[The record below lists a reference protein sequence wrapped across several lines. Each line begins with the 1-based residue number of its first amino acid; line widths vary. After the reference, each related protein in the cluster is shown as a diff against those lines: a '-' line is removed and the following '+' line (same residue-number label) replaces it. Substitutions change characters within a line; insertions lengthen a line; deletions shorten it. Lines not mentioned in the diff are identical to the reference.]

1 MWRRWI
7 FLLLW
12 LPNALAWDLNQ
23 FMTQLGYQTVP
34 LFREEED
41 GNHLRLHAKVNGK
54 RVSILVDTGAPFTC
68 AREDFAARAMP
79 LKAGGAAAAY
89 FCSPLDLMT
98 NQAGFLT
105 MNSGN
110 VRSNVP
116 IVLLRRLE
124 LGAMT
129 FEDVPAV
136 ASYGKRARPGRGN
149 ELLLGADFL
158 LRYHAVIACLEHTLY
173 LRESPVSAA
182 DALRFDDALRDSS
195 LTEVRLAFVPRYN
208 RWVVPAA
215 AGTSEFPLLLDTGAF
230 LSMIDEE
237 FARQLG
243 WPLRKS
249 TMSSW
254 NLYSKSNAMQR
265 AEVTDFRVGQYR
277 LKKVYFGAFDL
288 KNLGLGVDREGH
300 STGNVFAHR
309 PVVGL
314 LGMELL
320 SLNLGLIDCG
330 RHKLWL
336 RWVADQ

>member
-7 FLLLW
+7 FLLIW
-12 LPNALAWDLNQ
+12 LPNALASDLSP
-23 FMTQLGYQTVP
+23 FMTQLGYRTVP
-34 LFREEED
+34 LFREAD
-41 GNHLRLHAKVNGK
+41 DANHLRLHAKVNGK
-54 RVSILVDTGAPFTC
+54 RISILVDSGAPFTC
-68 AREDFAARAMP
+68 AREDFAARAVP

-89 FCSPLDLMT
+89 FCSPLDLAT

-105 MNSGN
+105 TKDGN

-116 IVLLRRLE
+116 IVLIRRLE
-124 LGAMT
+124 LGGMT
-129 FEDVPAV
+129 FDDVPVV

-173 LRESPVSAA
+173 LRDSPLSAA
-182 DALRFDDALRDSS
+182 EALRFDDSLRQSS

-215 AGTSEFPLLLDTGAF
+215 AGAIEFPLLLDTGAF

-237 FARQLG
+237 FARQRG
-243 WPLRKS
+243 WPLRRS

-254 NLYSKSNAMQR
+254 NLYSKSNALQR
-265 AEVTDFRVGQYR
+265 AEVLDFRVGRYR
-277 LKKVYFGAFDL
+277 LKKAYFGAYDL

-300 STGNVFAHR
+300 ATGASFLDH

-314 LGMELL
+314 LGIELL
-320 SLNLGLIDCG
+320 SLNLGIIDCG
-330 RHKLWL
+330 RHNLWL